1 MRSQFQREHKE
12 SSDESNWECLRTGSV
27 NPEVRQGDWWG
38 RQDGGKEEGGS
49 FTDVLSK
56 AIGEV
61 ESMQK
66 DADVKV
72 ASLVT
77 GNGDV
82 TPHDAMIALEKAD
95 VAFNLMTQIRSKI
108 VRAYEEVMR
117 TQV

>member
-1 MRSQFQREHKE
+1 MKAV
-12 SSDESNWECLRTGSV
+12 GSIFDQIQSIPKSV
-27 NPEVRQGDWWG
+27 KDIGGISPAS
-38 RQDGGKEEGGS
+38 GKEQGGS
-49 FTDVLSK
+49 FTDVLTK

-61 ESMQK
+61 ENMQK

-72 ASLVT
+72 AGLVT

-95 VAFNLMTQIRSKI
+95 IAFNLMTQIRSKI

>member
-1 MRSQFQREHKE
+1 MKAV
-12 SSDESNWECLRTGSV
+12 GSIFDQIQSIPKSV
-27 NPEVRQGDWWG
+27 KDIGGVSPAQGKG
-38 RQDGGKEEGGS
+38 QGAS
-49 FTDVLSK
+49 FGDALTK

-61 ESMQK
+61 NSLQQ

-72 ASLVT
+72 AGLVAGT
-77 GNGDV
+77 GET

-108 VRAYEEVMR
+108 IRAYEEVMR

>member
-1 MRSQFQREHKE
+1 MKAIGGVFDPIQTIPKSVRE
-12 SSDESNWECLRTGSV
+12 TG
-27 NPEVRQGDWWG
+27 NIAPA
-38 RQDGGKEEGGS
+38 GGKEQGNAFAEAL
-49 FTDVLSK
+49 TK

-61 ESMQK
+61 ESLQK
-66 DADVKV
+66 DADTKV
-72 ASLVT
+72 AGLVT
-77 GNGDV
+77 GTGDV